1 MKSIFLLIFGEPE
14 INISIDFRPQKSIE
28 ILIFGEPE
36 INISIDF
43 RPQKSIE
50 ILISNIDFWPR
61 LQTIDP
67 FQYFSLAIDFF
78 QSRMLRV
85 VSVAKPSIG
94 SAWRSI
100 G

>member
-1 MKSIFLLIFGEPE
+1 MKSIFL
-14 INISIDFRPQKSIE
+14 
-28 ILIFGEPE
+28 LIFGEPE

-67 FQYFSLAIDFF
+67 FDI
-78 QSRMLRV
+78 LR
-85 VSVAKPSIG
+85 S
-94 SAWRSI
+94 RSI
-100 G
+100 FFNLGCSGKVEK